1 MGPYRNAHKLSAA
14 PRRKQAGITA
24 ISFMLL
30 AAVFGILG
38 FAVVKLVPLYI
49 DNMRMSTVLREL
61 KSNME
66 NQGGGVT
73 AAAIRDDLSRRLDV
87 EDIDVARED
96 VTIRRANDGYSVR
109 IKHEGRVSF
118 LAGIWFLLKF
128 DKQVEIKR

>member
-1 MGPYRNAHKLSAA
+1 MGPYRNAHQLGAA

-24 ISFMLL
+24 ISFLLL

-61 KSNME
+61 KTSMQ
-66 NQGGGVT
+66 NQGGVT
-73 AAAIRDDLSRRLDV
+73 AAAIRNDLDKRLDI
-87 EDIDVARED
+87 EDLNIPRED
-96 VTIRRANDGYSVR
+96 VIIRSDNGGYRVR
-109 IKHEGRVSF
+109 IKHEGRTSF
-118 LAGIWFLLKF
+118 LGGIWFLLEF